1 MLRTILLLTLLF
13 FSLSYAEEE
22 KFQLSQYTYESI
34 AQVQELMDTNQSIQ
48 AEQKLR
54 ELTKASEVRQNLDK
68 AYVRFYFG
76 YFYMVQEQPQRA
88 IEYFKEAL
96 SYDALAKQQRLNAYL
111 NITQLYVIQENYREA
126 FVFIE
131 KILHEEQEAQYY
143 IAKAQIALS
152 LEKYALVVEAIK
164 NARALQEPKKEW
176 LQMQFYAYYM
186 LQNYVN
192 AQKTLKEL
200 LHLQPFEKE
209 YWLQLASLYGL
220 QEEYPYALASLEIAS
235 FAELGLHEQE
245 VLQLVSL
252 LRNANIPFYAA
263 ELMEHYLQKDIL
275 KAQRKNYELLAEL
288 YFEAKMYQK
297 SLEWYTKIVDDDPDG
312 ILAYK
317 VARIYIVDHQHE
329 KAIQMLENSLK
340 KSLEKSVEERYGLL
354 GKTYY
359 EIKEYGKAQ
368 EVFQK
373 LLKYSKTKETAQ
385 AWLGYLSNYL
395 EGK

>member
-1 MLRTILLLTLLF
+1 MLRFAFFLTFFF
-13 FSLSYAEEE
+13 FSLGYAEEE
-22 KFQLSQYTYESI
+22 KFQLSQYTYEAI
-34 AQVQELMDTNQSIQ
+34 AQVQELIDTNQNLH

-54 ELTKASEVRQNLDK
+54 ELTKAPEVQQNLDK

-76 YFYMVQEQPQRA
+76 YFYTVQNQPQKA
-88 IEYFKEAL
+88 IKYFKEAL

-111 NITQLYVIQENYREA
+111 NITQLSVMQENHKEA
-126 FVFIE
+126 FVFVE
-131 KILHEEQEAQYY
+131 KLLQEEQKAQYY

-152 LEKYALVVEAIK
+152 LEKYALVVEAID

-186 LQNYVN
+186 LQNYTD
-192 AQKTLKEL
+192 AQKILKEL
-200 LHLQPFEKE
+200 LYLQPFEKE

-235 FAELGLHEQE
+235 FAKLRLNEQE
-245 VLQLVSL
+245 VLQLISL
-252 LRNANIPFYAA
+252 LRSANIPFYAA
-263 ELMEHYLQKDIL
+263 ELMEYYFQKDLL
-275 KAQRKNYELLAEL
+275 KPQRKNYELLAEL

-297 SLEWYTKIVDDDPDG
+297 SLEWYKKIIHEDPDG
-312 ILAYK
+312 MIAYK
-317 VARIYIVDHQHE
+317 VARIYILDHKYQ
-329 KAIQMLENSLK
+329 KAVEILESSLE

-359 EIKEYGKAQ
+359 EIKEYGKAC

-373 LLKYSKTKETAQ
+373 LLKYPKTKETAQ

-395 EGK
+395 